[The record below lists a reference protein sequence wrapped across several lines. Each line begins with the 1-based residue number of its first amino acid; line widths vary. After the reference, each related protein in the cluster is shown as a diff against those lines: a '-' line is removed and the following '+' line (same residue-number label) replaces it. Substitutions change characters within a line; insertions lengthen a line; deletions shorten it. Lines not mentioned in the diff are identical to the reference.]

1 MQGTGAD
8 GELVE
13 KILGAKTLYDVLGV
27 DKTCSETDIKRGY
40 RKTAVGVH
48 PDRCKH
54 PKATEAF
61 QKLSHAYQTLSD
73 PDKRAHYDRF
83 GDRPE
88 PQPGMYTG
96 GQFYGNQYRYEG
108 EISPEEIF
116 AAFFGGMNPGGMRF
130 NFQNMNGQ
138 FNFHNMGQF
147 RQRPTQHNFLPNWR
161 VLISFIPI
169 ALMLIMTLFSNSSSE
184 SKLVNIIKFD
194 DDIDER
200 QFQIMITPKMQKRF
214 GVPRSWL
221 KQQRDRG
228 NMRDPGRFY
237 ELLKKEADN
246 VWISHLQQK
255 CKSERGTRSRSKP
268 SCDELRKAN
277 VRA

>member
-1 MQGTGAD
+1 MTAD
-8 GELVE
+8 GDLVE

-27 DKTCSETDIKRGY
+27 EKTCSDTDIKKGY
-40 RKTAVGVH
+40 RRAAVGVH

-83 GDRPE
+83 GDRPA

-96 GQFYGNQYRYEG
+96 GQFHGNQYRYEG

-116 AAFFGGMNPGGMRF
+116 AAFFGGMNPGMRF
-130 NFQNMNGQ
+130 NFQNMNAGQ
-138 FNFHNMGQF
+138 FNFPNMGQF
-147 RQRPTQHNFLPNWR
+147 RHRPTVNDFVPNWR
-161 VLISFIPI
+161 VLISFVPI
-169 ALMLIMTLFSNSSSE
+169 LLMILMSLFNRSSND
-184 SKLVNIIKFD
+184 SKLASIIKFD
-194 DDIDER
+194 EDIDER
-200 QFQIMITPKMQKRF
+200 QFQIMKTPKMQKQF
-214 GVPRSWL
+214 GIPRSWL

-228 NMRDPGRFY
+228 NMRDPGKFY

-246 VWISHLQQK
+246 VWISELQK
-255 CKSERGTRSRSKP
+255 RCKSERSTRSRYKP
-268 SCDELRKAN
+268 ACDELRNAN
-277 VRA
+277 IRA